1 MGKVKDTLEKKML
14 DGAQESLFQSKV
26 SFGDDRENEL
36 IMDGYYDGLI
46 EQSWGI
52 VTEEMLT
59 DYLANKDK
67 TAKIVAGLNIDA
79 GDSEGGDF
87 GGPALTKSKKR
98 DMEGILI
105 KLKVKKY
112 EEDWAKTKLVMKRLE
127 VKNSKLKLKKLRVV
141 EDVATDRRKFHAK
154 IAYAQRPPKVLT
166 FRE

>member
-98 DMEGILI
+98 DIEGILI

-112 EEDWAKTKLVMKRLE
+112 EEDWAKTKLV
-127 VKNSKLKLKKLRVV
+127 LKLKKLRVV

-154 IAYAQRPPKVLT
+154 IAYAQRPPKVL
-166 FRE
+166 